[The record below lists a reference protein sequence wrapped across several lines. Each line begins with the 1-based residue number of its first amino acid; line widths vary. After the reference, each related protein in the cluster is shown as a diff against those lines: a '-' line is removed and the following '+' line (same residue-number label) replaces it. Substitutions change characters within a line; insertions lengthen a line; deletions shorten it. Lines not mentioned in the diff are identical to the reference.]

1 MQVKKKS
8 QKQEKSVA
16 KDLNAKTVVAS
27 GALWSAKGD
36 CRSEKCLIE
45 CKTTDKTYYSVT
57 AKVWEKIEEEAT
69 RDGMRIPLL
78 VVDVAGS
85 NRFVVFKLSH
95 FPEEKFPNPF
105 DVTGK
110 GDNKKSFRLKLN
122 ELKESAE
129 DFGQYMYGKIFLIV
143 GKKRNLLCYMG
154 INDFIE
160 AFKEEI

>member
-69 RDGMRIPLL
+69 RDSMRTPLL
-78 VVDVAGS
+78 VVDIAGS
-85 NRFVVFKLSH
+85 GRFVVFKLSH
-95 FPEEKFPNPF
+95 FPEEKFPDPF
-105 DVTGK
+105 VLA
-110 GDNKKSFRLKLN
+110 DNDGKKSFRLKLN
-122 ELKESAE
+122 GLKESAE
-129 DFGQYMYGKIFLIV
+129 DFGQYVYGLMFLIV
-143 GKKRNLLCYMG
+143 GKKRNLLCYMR
-154 INDFIE
+154 IDDFIE